1 MKFFCRVLFVGL
13 VTLMLAACTNEKEQL
28 TTNEMDTDE
37 TDRLMIYTTLYP
49 LEFLANE
56 IGGDKVHAESIL
68 PAGSDS
74 HTFEPTSRMM
84 VEIAEADLF
93 IFNDEV
99 SESYATSIKDAV
111 KDEAVEFLEASEGL
125 DKLSYHHDHD
135 HEGMHHDHD
144 DEDDHH
150 HDHSYG
156 DFDPH
161 VWISPNLMVNLA
173 ENILTKLIEL
183 MPEDQNY
190 FNDNFD
196 QISNQLL
203 ELDQN
208 FTDVIHQ
215 VDRHTIL
222 VTHAAYGY
230 WERDYGLEQIAITGL
245 SANEEPSQRQLTHLI
260 ELIQDSEI
268 DYLLFD
274 QNIQPRVATVIQEEA
289 GLASLEIHNLE
300 VLTEQD
306 IEADEDYFSLMERN
320 INVLEEALQ

>member
-1 MKFFCRVLFVGL
+1 MKLFFRILFIGL
-13 VTLMLAACTNEKEQL
+13 VSLILVACANEEEQL
-28 TTNEMDTDE
+28 PRNEMETDE
-37 TDRLMIYTTLYP
+37 AADPADRLMIYTTLYP

-99 SESYATSIKDAV
+99 SESYATTMKEAV
-111 KDEAVEFLEASEGL
+111 KNESVEFLEASEGL
-125 DKLSYHHDHD
+125 DKLSYHHDHGD
-135 HEGMHHDHD
+135 EGEHE
-144 DEDDHH
+144 
-150 HDHSYG
+150 

-161 VWISPNLMVNLA
+161 VWISPNLMVDLA
-173 ENILTKLIEL
+173 ENILAKLIEF
-183 MPEDQNY
+183 MPEEQDY

-196 QISNQLL
+196 HISNQLV

-208 FTDVIHQ
+208 FTDVVNQ
-215 VDRHTIL
+215 SNRKTIL

-245 SANEEPSQRQLTHLI
+245 SASEEPSQRQLAHLI

-274 QNIQPRVATVIQEEA
+274 QNIQPSVATVIQEEA

-306 IEADEDYFSLMERN
+306 IETDEDYFSLMERN
-320 INVLEEALQ
+320 INVLQEALK